1 MFSNNI
7 STIFYKE
14 VTSPKS
20 LLVHTKKNILKTKIM
35 ETFSKL
41 PVFFLF
47 LLNLEEE
54 NFDLIRVPVIYL

>member
-1 MFSNNI
+1 
-7 STIFYKE
+7 
-14 VTSPKS
+14 
-20 LLVHTKKNILKTKIM
+20 M

-41 PVFFLF
+41 TVFFWF